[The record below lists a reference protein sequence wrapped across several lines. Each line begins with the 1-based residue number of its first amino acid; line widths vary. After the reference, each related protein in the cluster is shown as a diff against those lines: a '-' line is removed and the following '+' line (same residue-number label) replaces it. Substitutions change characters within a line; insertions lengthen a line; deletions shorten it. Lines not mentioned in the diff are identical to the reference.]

1 MPGKRLLP
9 LVCLLLFCLRT
20 EGSWLD
26 HWAVRGVVVQK
37 TFQPGPFSQSL
48 GTEGVYKF
56 EVRDEHRKVH
66 RQLVSREVFLAY
78 EIGDQFDASAS
89 LESRLAAKDQP
100 VGEREAPK
108 VRVAMTADPSP
119 ESPAAGPR
127 NRLASVYFTQD
138 MLAEREGF

>member
-1 MPGKRLLP
+1 
-9 LVCLLLFCLRT
+9 
-20 EGSWLD
+20 
-26 HWAVRGVVVQK
+26 VRGIVVQK

-48 GTEGVYKF
+48 GTDGLYKL
-56 EVRDEHRKVH
+56 EVRDEHRRVH

-100 VGEREAPK
+100 VRERSAPK
-108 VRVAMTADPSP
+108 VRVAMTVDPSP
-119 ESPAAGPR
+119 EPPAAGPR

>member
-1 MPGKRLLP
+1 MLGKRLLP
-9 LVCLLLFCLRT
+9 FVCLSLFCLRA

-48 GTEGVYKF
+48 GTDGIYKL
-56 EVRDEHRKVH
+56 EVCDQHRRVH
-66 RQLVSREVFLAY
+66 RQMVSREVFLAY

-89 LESRLAAKDQP
+89 PESRLVAKDPP
-100 VGEREAPK
+100 VRKREVPK
-108 VRVAMTADPSP
+108 VRVAMTVDRSP
-119 ESPAAGPR
+119 EPPAAGPR